1 MKQQESNFK
10 YFVSI
15 MLTLIGLITSGLGGL
30 GVYLKDNSYSLFLLL
45 HGKLTPEHVDFIPTL
60 GAVILVFVLGIL
72 CVVCVV
78 VLLFSMKKIW
88 DETKAKYSIPNQ
100 AAFIELSD
108 KVIKLEKQVN
118 KLKSNLKK
126 YKNNDRVLMR
136 TFIIQKIKLLK
147 AKEDRIKANLTN
159 KENIQTN
166 DNNDSYLS

>member
-1 MKQQESNFK
+1 MKGD
-10 YFVSI
+10 VSP
-15 MLTLIGLITSGLGGL
+15 LIT
-30 GVYLKDNSYSLFLLL
+30 KNQ
-45 HGKLTPEHVDFIPTL
+45 
-60 GAVILVFVLGIL
+60 
-72 CVVCVV
+72 
-78 VLLFSMKKIW
+78 KIW

-118 KLKSNLKK
+118 KLKSKLKK

-159 KENIQTN
+159 KENNQTN
-166 DNNDSYLS
+166 DNNDSYLSKP

>member
-1 MKQQESNFK
+1 
-10 YFVSI
+10 
-15 MLTLIGLITSGLGGL
+15 
-30 GVYLKDNSYSLFLLL
+30 
-45 HGKLTPEHVDFIPTL
+45 
-60 GAVILVFVLGIL
+60 
-72 CVVCVV
+72 
-78 VLLFSMKKIW
+78 MKKIW

-118 KLKSNLKK
+118 KLKSKLKK

-159 KENIQTN
+159 KENNQTN

>member
-30 GVYLKDNSYSLFLLL
+30 GIYLKDNSYSLFLLL
-45 HGKLTPEHVDFIPTL
+45 HGKLTSEHIDFIPTL

-118 KLKSNLKK
+118 KLK
-126 YKNNDRVLMR
+126 
-136 TFIIQKIKLLK
+136 
-147 AKEDRIKANLTN
+147 
-159 KENIQTN
+159 
-166 DNNDSYLS
+166 

>member
-30 GVYLKDNSYSLFLLL
+30 GV
-45 HGKLTPEHVDFIPTL
+45 
-60 GAVILVFVLGIL
+60 
-72 CVVCVV
+72 VCVV

-100 AAFIELSD
+100 ATFIELSD

-118 KLKSNLKK
+118 KLKSKLKK

-136 TFIIQKIKLLK
+136 TFIREFRQNRYDVPNIRFIEFQKF
-147 AKEDRIKANLTN
+147 
-159 KENIQTN
+159 
-166 DNNDSYLS
+166 